1 MKFIGNMPQGEK
13 QMKSTKVN
21 KEVLKKKQGKI
32 TDLMQQVGED
42 DDSSEDKEDNGM
54 NNLKNKNKVNID
66 YNMMDDYHAA
76 YDSKKET
83 KNNLVDNS
91 DIQIE
96 QLEENIDIESD
107 NKQIK
112 KRTIKREKKVVED
125 SNNSK
130 GNNIRNRS
138 GIKRMIKPTNI

>member
-21 KEVLKKKQGKI
+21 KEVLKKNQGKI

-42 DDSSEDKEDNGM
+42 DDSSEDKNDNGM
-54 NNLKNKNKVNID
+54 NNLRNKNKVNID

-112 KRTIKREKKVVED
+112 KRAIKREKKVVED
-125 SNNSK
+125 SNN
-130 GNNIRNRS
+130 
-138 GIKRMIKPTNI
+138 

>member
-1 MKFIGNMPQGEK
+1 
-13 QMKSTKVN
+13 
-21 KEVLKKKQGKI
+21 
-32 TDLMQQVGED
+32 MQQVGED
-42 DDSSEDKEDNGM
+42 DDSSEDKNDNGM
-54 NNLKNKNKVNID
+54 NNLRNKNKVNID

-112 KRTIKREKKVVED
+112 KRAIKREKKVVED

-138 GIKRMIKPTNI
+138 GIKRMIKPQEESDNNNTLSRSYQIVQE

>member
-32 TDLMQQVGED
+32 IDLMQQVGED

-76 YDSKKET
+76 YDSKK
-83 KNNLVDNS
+83 
-91 DIQIE
+91 
-96 QLEENIDIESD
+96 
-107 NKQIK
+107 
-112 KRTIKREKKVVED
+112 
-125 SNNSK
+125 
-130 GNNIRNRS
+130 
-138 GIKRMIKPTNI
+138 

>member
-21 KEVLKKKQGKI
+21 KEVLKKNQGKI

-42 DDSSEDKEDNGM
+42 DDSSEDKNDNGM
-54 NNLKNKNKVNID
+54 NNLRNKNKVNID
-66 YNMMDDYHAA
+66 YNMMDDYQAA

-91 DIQIE
+91 DI
-96 QLEENIDIESD
+96 
-107 NKQIK
+107 
-112 KRTIKREKKVVED
+112 
-125 SNNSK
+125 
-130 GNNIRNRS
+130 
-138 GIKRMIKPTNI
+138 